1 MSNLIKSTSVNLPK
15 EVSNKSRSVY
25 QANSSVMIKN
35 VDDKNI
41 VVNSIHQSINR
52 SIADKGVNMDIE
64 DMNYLKRSVTDDI
77 LKDFPTLTLQDVTL
91 CFSMGVRG
99 NLGEYFGLN
108 VVTFYGW
115 LKKYKEEVIPEA
127 FNEVK
132 KYLPPAQL
140 EEPKVDYKKL
150 DFDKV
155 DNICKEIISYKD
167 KGIYDFNDYGNIHFN
182 FLNKLGCFDDISEDE
197 KEMIKQDAKQLFI
210 SQMKEKNL
218 TLIAQGKNLQMID
231 INQLLEKIE
240 YGEKDTETMIDIMYR
255 KLSLKRFIINFK
267 PTGNKLEK
275 FKKELLIK
283 VEESYGK

>member
-1 MSNLIKSTSVNLPK
+1 
-15 EVSNKSRSVY
+15 
-25 QANSSVMIKN
+25 MIKN

-115 LKKYKEEVIPEA
+115 LKKYKEEIIPEA

-155 DNICKEIISYKD
+155 ENICKEIISFNEN
-167 KGIYDFNDYGNIHFN
+167 GIYDFNDYGNIHFN
-182 FLNKLGCFDDISEDE
+182 FLNKLGCFDAISEDE
-197 KEMIKQDAKQLFI
+197 KELVRQDAKQLFI
-210 SQMKEKNL
+210 SQMKQKNMD
-218 TLIAQGKNLQMID
+218 LIAQGKNLQMID
-231 INQLLEKIE
+231 LNQLLEKIE

>member
-77 LKDFPTLTLQDVTL
+77 LKDFPTLTLQDITL

-127 FNEVK
+127 IKEVK
-132 KYLPPAQL
+132 IYLPPAEI

-150 DFDKV
+150 DLDKI
-155 DNICKEIISYKD
+155 DNICNEIISYKQN
-167 KGIYDFNDYGNIHFN
+167 GIYDFNDYGNIHFN
-182 FLNKLGCFDDISEDE
+182 FLNKLGYFDSVSEEE
-197 KEMIKQDAKQLFI
+197 KELIKHDAKQLYI
-210 SQMKEKNL
+210 SQMKQKNMD
-218 TLIAQGKNLQMID
+218 LITQGKNLQMID

-267 PTGNKLEK
+267 PKGNKLEQ
-275 FKKELLIK
+275 FKKELIIK
-283 VEESYGK
+283 VKEHYGK

>member
-1 MSNLIKSTSVNLPK
+1 MSNLIKTTSVNLPK

-25 QANSSVMIKN
+25 KANSSLMIRKI
-35 VDDKNI
+35 DDMNI

-52 SIADKGVNMDIE
+52 SIADKGVNMTIE
-64 DMNYLKRSVTDDI
+64 DMNYLKESVTDDI
-77 LKDFPTLTLQDVTL
+77 IKDFSTLTLQDITL

-99 NLGEYFGLN
+99 NLGEYFGIN

-132 KYLPPAQL
+132 KYLPPAVL

-155 DNICKEIISYKD
+155 ENICNEILSYKE

-182 FLNKLGCFDDISEDE
+182 FLNKLGCFDDISEEE
-197 KEMIKQDAKQLFI
+197 KELIKQDAKQLFV
-210 SQMKEKNL
+210 SQIKQKNL
-218 TLIAQGKNLQMID
+218 DLIAQGKNLQMTD

-255 KLSLKRFIINFK
+255 KLTLKRFIINFK
-267 PTGNKLEK
+267 LKGNKLET